1 MHIPVFGCISYTAQ
15 CTYLYLVALVILI
28 LHQYTYQC
36 TPIPIY
42 PYTHIPIYPYILTL
56 WKNSGVQMSL
66 NFIEVYVYHNMNQD
80 WKNKMINNKYLIST

>member
-1 MHIPVFGCISYTAQ
+1 MHIPVFGCIGYTHTAPEHISIIH
-15 CTYLYLVALVILI
+15 V
-28 LHQYTYQC
+28 
-36 TPIPIY
+36 PIY
-42 PYTHIPIYPYILTL
+42 PYIHIPIYPYILTL